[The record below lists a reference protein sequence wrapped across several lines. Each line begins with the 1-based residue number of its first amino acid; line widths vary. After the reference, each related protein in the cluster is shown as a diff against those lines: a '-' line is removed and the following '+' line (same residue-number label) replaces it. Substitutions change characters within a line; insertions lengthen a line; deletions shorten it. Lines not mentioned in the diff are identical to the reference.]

1 MIRKSTVIKI
11 CFVAFILI
19 AAMIIIPIICQSG
32 RSRYSRNVDEDLFS
46 LEMERLNC
54 TIEESF
60 FLNEG
65 DTIDVSI
72 VRVSG
77 EIKISIG
84 QEAREPIY
92 EGKNP
97 EPNSFRVTVPND
109 GSYQFSVSG
118 KRAEGNVSFQ
128 INRSAE

>member
-11 CFVAFILI
+11 CFIAFILI
-19 AAMIIIPIICQSG
+19 AAMIIIPIICQSDG
-32 RSRYSRNVDEDLFS
+32 SRYSRNVDGDHFY

-92 EGKNP
+92 KGKNP

-109 GSYQFSVSG
+109 GSYRFSVSG